1 MLNATNTEA
10 NVARVQFVFMVD
22 LFGVKRAPKLY
33 HPGSQ
38 RSTRA
43 RFSYRCQLGSQTQ
56 SFPRRRESIAAMDG
70 HQIHMQLKLFDRNKL
85 TLVNRGFHWINDYPF
100 QR

>member
-1 MLNATNTEA
+1 
-10 NVARVQFVFMVD
+10 
-22 LFGVKRAPKLY
+22 
-33 HPGSQ
+33 
-38 RSTRA
+38 
-43 RFSYRCQLGSQTQ
+43 
-56 SFPRRRESIAAMDG
+56 MDG